1 MKKKYRILSGKVTSE
16 TLDMAQ
22 QKPGDRGKQEA
33 YRQGH
38 QPDYLIYQ

>member
-22 QKPGDRGKQEA
+22 QKLGKRGKQEA
-33 YRQGH
+33 YRHRH
-38 QPDYLIYQ
+38 QPGYVIYI